1 MLTIWVFIMGNA
13 IACKST
19 APRLHRGG
27 GKVRHIPAIL
37 SALAFSLIAREP
49 ALADQ
54 VVNCG
59 GAAMAGGAELMCS
72 HVQPAAP
79 PQVCT
84 YSWTLMSTIGTLSTI
99 QGSFLLPP
107 GASNQ
112 PVYQGYGF
120 SNALS
125 EPIVLCQGRKS

>member
-1 MLTIWVFIMGNA
+1 MSLLHLALTIVTVLSGFLVLQ
-13 IACKST
+13 
-19 APRLHRGG
+19 AP
-27 GKVRHIPAIL
+27 
-37 SALAFSLIAREP
+37 AR
-49 ALADQ
+49 ADQ
-54 VVNCG
+54 AVSCG

-79 PQVCT
+79 PQFCT
-84 YSWTLMSTIGTLSTI
+84 YSWALMTTAGALNTV

-120 SNALS
+120 NSALS
-125 EPIVLCQGRKS
+125 NPIVLCQGRKS